1 MLFLCDFLHDLLP
14 NHCSGM
20 MLIEKNKYTQFRYVV
35 AASVALVLLFHFWGV
50 TVWRGVSGR
59 SLFGW
64 LYMMWSQESTEAVDY
79 SHGMVIPLISLWLV
93 WRERKMWQQYWSEGR
108 SSAWG
113 VFLLAGAMVLHAAGL
128 RMQIPHLSALAF
140 ILSLWSLIWVFLG
153 QRAAWAAW
161 FPVGFL
167 LFAIPV
173 AFLAHATFPLRMLG
187 SVVSAWILNG
197 IGIPTTQVQT
207 AVVSTAGQGF
217 ALDVAD
223 ACSGIRSIMALLAI
237 TAVYAYL
244 SKKHWFAR
252 LFLFAMSIPV
262 AVAANI
268 GRIVTIA
275 IVARFWGQDVGM
287 KLYHDYSGY
296 LVFVL
301 CIFMVMGVSS
311 LMHRSAALCR
321 RRQGGATCAIAM

>member
-1 MLFLCDFLHDLLP
+1 MA
-14 NHCSGM
+14 M
-20 MLIEKNKYTQFRYVV
+20 MRMGKYKYTQFAGIAAAMLGVV
-35 AASVALVLLFHFWGV
+35 MLFHFWGV
-50 TVWRGVSGR
+50 TVWRGASRG

-79 SHGMVIPLISLWLV
+79 SHGMVIPFISLWFV
-93 WRERKMWQQYWSEGR
+93 WRDRETWRKL
-108 SSAWG
+108 WG
-113 VFLLAGAMVLHAAGL
+113 QAEPHGLGVVLLLVAVLLHAAGL

-140 ILSLWSLIWVFLG
+140 LLSLWALIWLFLG
-153 QRAAWAAW
+153 QRAALQAW

-167 LFAIPV
+167 LFAVPV

-187 SVVSAWILNG
+187 SVVSTWILNG
-197 IGIPTTQVQT
+197 IGIPTTQVHT

-223 ACSGIRSIMALLAI
+223 ACSGIRSIMALMAI
-237 TAVYAYL
+237 TAVYAYIF
-244 SKKHWFAR
+244 KQHWFSR

-275 IVARFWGQDVGM
+275 IVARFWGQDIGM
-287 KLYHDYSGY
+287 KIYHDYSGY

-301 CIFMVMGVSS
+301 CVFMVMGVSGAMQKTGNLFARLS
-311 LMHRSAALCR
+311 KQPSPPRGAKNE
-321 RRQGGATCAIAM
+321 GG

>member
-1 MLFLCDFLHDLLP
+1 MVCIDLPFCVLRDRILRMKFLQTNKKVLVSLLV
-14 NHCSGM
+14 GY
-20 MLIEKNKYTQFRYVV
+20 LG
-35 AASVALVLLFHFWGV
+35 LGLLFHFYGV
-50 TVWRGVSGR
+50 TVWRGASGG

-64 LYMMWSQESTEAVDY
+64 LYMMWSQESTDAVDY
-79 SHGMVIPLISLWLV
+79 SHGLVIPFISLWFL
-93 WRERKMWQQYWSEGR
+93 WRDRE
-108 SSAWG
+108 AWRR
-113 VFLLAGAMVLHAAGL
+113 LLDEAQSHGLGIVLMIGAVLMHAAGL

-140 ILSLWSLIWVFLG
+140 ILSIWALVWLFLG
-153 QRAAWAAW
+153 KRAALQAW

-187 SVVSAWILNG
+187 SVVSTWILNG

-223 ACSGIRSIMALLAI
+223 ECSGIRSIMALMAI
-237 TAVYAYL
+237 TAVYAYIF
-244 SKKHWFAR
+244 KQYWFSR
-252 LFLFAMSIPV
+252 IFLFAMSIPV

-275 IVARFWGQDVGM
+275 IVARFWGQDLGM
-287 KLYHDYSGY
+287 KIYHDYSGY
-296 LVFVL
+296 VIFVL
-301 CIFMVMGVSS
+301 CVLMVMGVSG
-311 LMHRSAALCR
+311 LMEQISRICAGFGRRVSPSHNAL
-321 RRQGGATCAIAM
+321 G